1 MKDKEIDSLKEKY
14 LPGMRIKLI
23 YMEGEERMSS
33 GLKGTVVCVDD
44 IGQIHM
50 RWDNG
55 STLAINVEHDSFEII
70 RENEKISVILVE
82 PNKLA
87 RRIEIEDKL
96 VTLQKLVGGYIEEY
110 MPFEDDIALIIN
122 EEGKLEGLPLNRA
135 VRNEDGEIIDIV
147 AGPFL
152 IAYAPIES
160 ENFLSLPADLERKYF
175 NTFRMPEKFFRTEN
189 GFESIPF
196 EPMME
201 DMQK

>member
-96 VTLQKLVGGYIEEY
+96 ATLQQLVGGYIEEY

-122 EEGKLEGLPLNRA
+122 EEGKLDGLPLNRA
-135 VRNEDGEIIDIV
+135 VRNEEGEIIDIV
-147 AGPFL
+147 AGSFL

-175 NTFRMPEKFFRTEN
+175 NMFRMPEKFFRTEN

>member
-1 MKDKEIDSLKEKY
+1 M
-14 LPGMRIKLI
+14 
-23 YMEGEERMSS
+23 
-33 GLKGTVVCVDD
+33 
-44 IGQIHM
+44 
-50 RWDNG
+50 
-55 STLAINVEHDSFEII
+55 
-70 RENEKISVILVE
+70 VE

-87 RRIEIEDKL
+87 RRVEIEDKL

-122 EEGKLEGLPLNRA
+122 EEGKLDGLPLNRA

-175 NTFRMPEKFFRTEN
+175 NMFRMPEKFFRTEN

-201 DMQK
+201 DMQT

>member
-1 MKDKEIDSLKEKY
+1 MKDNEIDSLKEKY

-44 IGQIHM
+44 IGQVHM

-96 VTLQKLVGGYIEEY
+96 VTLQKLVGGYIF
-110 MPFEDDIALIIN
+110 M
-122 EEGKLEGLPLNRA
+122 
-135 VRNEDGEIIDIV
+135 
-147 AGPFL
+147 
-152 IAYAPIES
+152 S
-160 ENFLSLPADLERKYF
+160 
-175 NTFRMPEKFFRTEN
+175 
-189 GFESIPF
+189 
-196 EPMME
+196 
-201 DMQK
+201 

>member
-87 RRIEIEDKL
+87 RRVEIEDKL

-122 EEGKLEGLPLNRA
+122 EEGKLDGLPLNRE

-175 NTFRMPEKFFRTEN
+175 NMFRMPEKFFRKDN